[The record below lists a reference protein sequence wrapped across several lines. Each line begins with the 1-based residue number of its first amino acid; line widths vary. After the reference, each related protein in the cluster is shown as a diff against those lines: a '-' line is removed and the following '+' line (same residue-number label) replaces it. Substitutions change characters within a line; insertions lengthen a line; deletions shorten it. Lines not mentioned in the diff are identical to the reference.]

1 VGIDLVISSESPIMK
16 ITRLRTQV
24 VHLPI
29 DPPIQSSIMGALR
42 TTDCVLTF
50 LDTDDGLTGEGL
62 VMTINNR
69 RLGVIHEM
77 IRNLEDLVIGLD
89 PRLGGSLNA
98 RAWKELNFL
107 GYEGVSI
114 IGLAALDMAMWD
126 LRGKA
131 AGLNVA
137 HLIGACR
144 ASVPTYASGGLW
156 LGGSLDDLQQQAR
169 GFVDRGFRGMKT
181 RVGPGDPEA
190 MVARVRAVREAIGPD
205 IALMVDANQQMT
217 VKQAIR
223 IGRMMEDLNLTW
235 FEEPVI
241 CHDHQGEAQIAA
253 ALDTPIASGETV
265 YTHRG
270 ILGMLEARSA
280 DVLMPDLQRM
290 GGPSEFLK
298 AGHLCEAFHIPCAS
312 HLFPEMSLSLLA
324 ALPGGYYLEHMPW
337 FEPIYR
343 DRIELDADGHAVV
356 PDRPGWGFSFDPD
369 AIRRFGA

>member
-1 VGIDLVISSESPIMK
+1 MK

-42 TTDCVLTF
+42 TADCVLTF

-114 IGLAALDMAMWD
+114 IGLAALDNAVWD

-144 ASVPTYASGGLW
+144 AAVPTYASGGLW
-156 LGGSLDDLQQQAR
+156 LGGSLDDLQAQAR
-169 GFVDRGFRGMKT
+169 GFVERGFRAMKT
-181 RVGPGDPEA
+181 RVGPGDPDA

-241 CHDHQGEAQIAA
+241 CHDHEGEAQIAA

-290 GGPSEFLK
+290 GGPTEFLK

-312 HLFPEMSLSLLA
+312 HLFPEMSLALLA
-324 ALPGGYYLEHMPW
+324 TLPGGYYLEHMPW

-343 DRIELDADGHAVV
+343 ERIELDANGHAVV

>member
-1 VGIDLVISSESPIMK
+1 MK

-29 DPPIQSSIMGALR
+29 NPPILTAILGSIRSA
-42 TTDCVLTF
+42 DCVLTF
-50 LDTDDGLTGEGL
+50 LDTDEGITGEGL
-62 VMTINNR
+62 VMSINNR

-77 IRNLEDLVIGLD
+77 IRNLEDLVVGLD
-89 PRLGGSLNA
+89 PRFGGTLNA
-98 RAWKELNFL
+98 KAWKDLNFI

-114 IGLAALDMAMWD
+114 VGLAAIDNALWD

-144 ASVPTYASGGLW
+144 AAVPTYASGGLW
-156 LGGSLDDLQQQAR
+156 LGSSIDELQKEAAGFVAR
-169 GFVDRGFRGMKT
+169 GFRAMKT
-181 RVGPGDPEA
+181 RVGPVDPER
-190 MVARVRAVREAIGPD
+190 MVERVAAVREAIGPD
-205 IALMVDANQQMT
+205 IHLMVDANQQMS

-223 IGRMMEDLNLTW
+223 IGRMMEELNLTW

-241 CHDHQGEAQIAA
+241 CHDHEGEAQIAA

-270 ILGMLEARSA
+270 ILQMLEARSA

-290 GGPSEFLK
+290 GGPTEFLK
-298 AGHLCEAFHIPCAS
+298 AGHLCEAYHIPCAS
-312 HLFPEMSLSLLA
+312 HLFPEMSLALLA
-324 ALPGGYYLEHMPW
+324 SLSGGYYLEHMPW
-337 FEPIYR
+337 FETIYR
-343 DRIELDADGHAVV
+343 ERIELDAAGHAIV
-356 PDRPGWGFSFDPD
+356 PDRPGWGFSFDPES
-369 AIRRFGA
+369 IRRHAG

>member
-1 VGIDLVISSESPIMK
+1 MK

-29 DPPIQSSIMGALR
+29 DPPILTSILGHITSAG
-42 TTDCVLTF
+42 CVLTF
-50 LDTDDGLTGEGL
+50 LETDQGLVGEGL
-62 VMTINNR
+62 VFSINNR

-77 IRNLEDLVIGLD
+77 VRSLEDMVLGLD
-89 PRLGGSLNA
+89 PRHGGSLNA
-98 RAWKELNFL
+98 RAWKELNFF

-114 IGLAALDMAMWD
+114 VGLAAIDNALWD

-144 ASVPTYASGGLW
+144 KAVPCYASGGLW
-156 LGGSLDDLQQQAR
+156 LNGSLDELQEQAAR
-169 GFVDRGFRGMKT
+169 FKASGFRAMKT
-181 RVGPGDPEA
+181 RIGPRDPER
-190 MVARVRAVREAIGPD
+190 MLARVRAVREAVGPD
-205 IALMVDANQQMT
+205 IALMVDANQQLS

-223 IGRMMEDLNLTW
+223 IGRMMEELDLTW

-241 CHDHQGEAQIAA
+241 CHDHAGEAEIAA

-270 ILGMLEARSA
+270 VLRMLQAEAA
-280 DVLMPDLQRM
+280 DVIMPDLQRM
-290 GGPSEFLK
+290 GGPTEFLK
-298 AGHLCEAFHIPCAS
+298 AGHLCEAYNLPCAS
-312 HLFPEMSLSLLA
+312 HLFPEMSLALLA
-324 ALPGGYYLEHMPW
+324 GLPAGGYLEHMPW

-343 DRIELDADGHAVV
+343 ERIELDAEGNAIV
-356 PDRPGWGFSFDPD
+356 PDRPGWGFSFDPE
-369 AIRRFGA
+369 AVRRYAA

>member
-1 VGIDLVISSESPIMK
+1 MK
-16 ITRLRTQV
+16 ITRLRTEV

-29 DPPIQSSIMGALR
+29 DPPILTAILGSIRSA
-42 TTDCVLTF
+42 DCVLTF
-50 LDTDDGLTGEGL
+50 LETDAGLVGEGL
-62 VMTINNR
+62 VFSINNR

-77 IRNLEDLVIGLD
+77 IRNLEDLVVGLD
-89 PRLGGSLNA
+89 PREGGTLNA

-114 IGLAALDMAMWD
+114 VGLAAVDNALWD

-144 ASVPTYASGGLW
+144 PAVPTYASGGLW
-156 LGGSLDDLQQQAR
+156 LGSSIDELQKEAAGFVAR
-169 GFVDRGFRGMKT
+169 GFRAVKT
-181 RVGPGDPEA
+181 RVGPTEPEK
-190 MVARVRAVREAIGPD
+190 MVARVAAVREAVGPD
-205 IALMVDANQQMT
+205 IGIMVDANQQMS

-223 IGRMMEDLNLTW
+223 IGRMMEELDLTW

-241 CHDHQGEAQIAA
+241 CHDHEGEAAIAA
-253 ALDTPIASGETV
+253 ALDTPLASGETV

-270 ILGMLEARSA
+270 VLAMLEAHAA
-280 DVLMPDLQRM
+280 DVIMPDLQRM
-290 GGPSEFLK
+290 GGPTEFLK

-312 HLFPEMSLSLLA
+312 HLFPEMSLALLA

-337 FEPIYR
+337 FEAIYR
-343 DRIELDADGHAVV
+343 ERIELDAQGNALVS
-356 PDRPGWGFSFDPD
+356 DRPGWGFSFDPA
-369 AIRRFGA
+369 AIARYRA

>member
-1 VGIDLVISSESPIMK
+1 MK
-16 ITRLRTQV
+16 ITRLRTQI

-29 DPPIQSSIMGALR
+29 EPPILTAILGEIVSA
-42 TTDCVLTF
+42 DCVLTY
-50 LDTDDGLTGEGL
+50 LETDEGLIGEGL
-62 VMTINNR
+62 VVTINNR

-89 PRLGGSLNA
+89 PRLGGTLNA
-98 RAWKELNFL
+98 RAWRDLNFL

-114 IGLAALDMAMWD
+114 VGLAAIDNALWD

-144 ASVPTYASGGLW
+144 ASVPCYASGGLW
-156 LGGSLDDLQQQAR
+156 LDGSIADLQKQAAH
-169 GFVDRGFRGMKT
+169 FVTRGFRAMKT
-181 RVGPGDPEA
+181 RVGPREPDK
-190 MVARVRAVREAIGPD
+190 MVARVRAVREAIGPHV
-205 IALMVDANQQMT
+205 ALMVDANQQMT

-223 IGRMMEDLNLTW
+223 IGRMMEDLDLTW

-241 CHDHQGEAQIAA
+241 CHDHTGEAQVAA

-270 ILGMLEARSA
+270 VLTMLQARAA
-280 DVLMPDLQRM
+280 DIVMPDLQRM
-290 GGPSEFLK
+290 GGPTEFLK
-298 AGHLCEAFHIPCAS
+298 AGHLCEAFNVPCSS
-312 HLFPEMSLSLLA
+312 HLFPEMSLPLLA
-324 ALPGGYYLEHMPW
+324 ALPSGYYLEHMPW
-337 FEPIYR
+337 FERIYR
-343 DRIELDADGHAVV
+343 ERIELDHNGNAIV

-369 AIRRFGA
+369 AVRRFAD

>member
-1 VGIDLVISSESPIMK
+1 MK

-29 DPPIQSSIMGALR
+29 DPPIPTAILGMIRSA
-42 TTDCVLTF
+42 DCVLTF
-50 LDTDDGLTGEGL
+50 LDTDEGLTGEGL
-62 VMTINNR
+62 VFSINNQ

-77 IRNLEDLVIGLD
+77 IRNLEDLVVGLD

-98 RAWKELNFL
+98 RAWKALNFL

-114 IGLAALDMAMWD
+114 VGLAAVDNALWD

-144 ASVPTYASGGLW
+144 PAVPTYASGGLW
-156 LGGSLDDLQQQAR
+156 LGSSLDALQKEAAGFVAR
-169 GFVDRGFRGMKT
+169 GFRAMKT
-181 RVGPGDPEA
+181 RVGPTDPEK
-190 MVARVRAVREAIGPD
+190 MVERVAAVREAIGPD
-205 IALMVDANQQMT
+205 IGLMVDANQQMS

-241 CHDHQGEAQIAA
+241 CHDHEGEAQVAA
-253 ALDTPIASGETV
+253 ALDTPLASGETV

-270 ILGMLEARSA
+270 VHRMLEARAA
-280 DVLMPDLQRM
+280 DVVMPDLQRM
-290 GGPSEFLK
+290 GGPTEFLK
-298 AGHLCEAFHIPCAS
+298 AGHLCEAYHIPCAS
-312 HLFPEMSLSLLA
+312 HLFPEMSLALLA
-324 ALPGGYYLEHMPW
+324 GLPSGYYLEHMPW

-343 DRIELDADGHAVV
+343 ERIELDADGHAIV
-356 PDRPGWGFSFDPD
+356 PDRPGWGFSFDPE
-369 AIRRFGA
+369 AIKRYAD

>member
-1 VGIDLVISSESPIMK
+1 MK

-29 DPPIQSSIMGALR
+29 DPPIVTAILGSIRSA
-42 TTDCVLTF
+42 DCVLAF
-50 LDTDDGLTGEGL
+50 LDTDEGLTGEGL
-62 VMTINNR
+62 VFSINNR
-69 RLGVIHEM
+69 RLSVIHEM
-77 IRNLEDLVIGLD
+77 IRQLEDLVVGLD

-114 IGLAALDMAMWD
+114 VGLAAVDMAMLD

-137 HLIGACR
+137 HLLGACR
-144 ASVPTYASGGLW
+144 AAVPTYASGGLW
-156 LGGSLDDLQQQAR
+156 LGSSIDALQKEAR
-169 GFVDRGFRGMKT
+169 SFVERGFRAMKT
-181 RVGPGDPEA
+181 RVGPTDPEA
-190 MVARVRAVREAIGPD
+190 MVARVAAVRDAVGPD
-205 IALMVDANQQMT
+205 IALMVDANQQMS

-223 IGRMMEDLNLTW
+223 IGRMMEKLNLTW

-241 CHDHQGEAQIAA
+241 CHDHAGEARIRA

-270 ILGMLEARSA
+270 VLTMLQAGSC
-280 DVLMPDLQRM
+280 DVMMPDLQRM

-298 AGHLCEAFHIPCAS
+298 AGHLCEAFHIPCSS
-312 HLFPEMSLSLLA
+312 HLFPEMSLGLLA
-324 ALPGGYYLEHMPW
+324 SLPGGYYLEHMPW
-337 FEPIYR
+337 FEKIYR
-343 DRIELDADGHAVV
+343 ERIELDADGHAVV
-356 PDRPGWGFSFDPD
+356 PDRPGWGFSFDAE
-369 AIRRFGA
+369 AIRRYAA

>member
-1 VGIDLVISSESPIMK
+1 MK
-16 ITRLRTQV
+16 ITAVRTRI

-29 DPPIQSSIMGALR
+29 EPPILAAILGSIRSA
-42 TTDCVLTF
+42 DCVLTF
-50 LDTDDGLTGEGL
+50 LDTDQGITGEGL

-69 RLGVIHEM
+69 RLGVVHEM
-77 IRNLEDLVIGLD
+77 VRNLADLVVGLD
-89 PRLGGSLNA
+89 PCLGGSVNA
-98 RAWKELNFL
+98 RAWQELNFL

-114 IGLAALDMAMWD
+114 IGLAAIDNALWD

-144 ASVPTYASGGLW
+144 PTVPTYASGGLW
-156 LGGSLDDLQQQAR
+156 LGTSIDALQKEAR
-169 GFVDRGFRGMKT
+169 GFVERGFRAMKT
-181 RVGPGDPEA
+181 RVGPTDPEK

-205 IALMVDANQQMT
+205 IALMVDANQQMS

-241 CHDHQGEAQIAA
+241 CHDHAGEAQVAA
-253 ALDTPIASGETV
+253 ALGTPLASGETV

-270 ILGMLEARSA
+270 ILRMLEARSA
-280 DVLMPDLQRM
+280 DILMPDLQRM
-290 GGPSEFLK
+290 GGPTEFLK

-312 HLFPEMSLSLLA
+312 HLFPEMCLSLLA
-324 ALPGGYYLEHMPW
+324 ALPGGHYLEHMPW
-337 FEPIYR
+337 FEHIYR
-343 DRIELDADGHAVV
+343 ERIELDAGGNAIV
-356 PDRPGWGFSFDPD
+356 PDRPGWGFSFDPA
-369 AIRRFGA
+369 AIKRFAE

>member
-1 VGIDLVISSESPIMK
+1 MK

-29 DPPIQSSIMGALR
+29 DPPIVTAILGSIRSA
-42 TTDCVLTF
+42 DCVLTF
-50 LDTDDGLTGEGL
+50 LDTDEGLTGEGL
-62 VMTINNR
+62 VFSINNR
-69 RLGVIHEM
+69 RLSVIHEM
-77 IRNLEDLVIGLD
+77 IRQLEDLVVGLD

-114 IGLAALDMAMWD
+114 VGLAAVDMAMLD

-137 HLIGACR
+137 HLLGACR
-144 ASVPTYASGGLW
+144 AAVPTYASGGLW
-156 LGGSLDDLQQQAR
+156 LGSSIDALQKEAR
-169 GFVDRGFRGMKT
+169 SFVERGFRAMKT
-181 RVGPGDPEA
+181 RVGPTDPEA
-190 MVARVRAVREAIGPD
+190 MVARVAAVREAVGPN
-205 IALMVDANQQMT
+205 IALMVDANQQMS

-223 IGRMMEDLNLTW
+223 IGRMMEKLNLTW

-241 CHDHQGEAQIAA
+241 CHDHAGEARIRA

-270 ILGMLEARSA
+270 VLTMLQAGSC
-280 DVLMPDLQRM
+280 DVMMPDLQRM

-298 AGHLCEAFHIPCAS
+298 AGHLCEAFHIPCSS
-312 HLFPEMSLSLLA
+312 HLFPEMSLGLLA
-324 ALPGGYYLEHMPW
+324 SLPGGYYLEHMPW
-337 FEPIYR
+337 FEKIYR
-343 DRIELDADGHAVV
+343 ERIELDADGHAVV
-356 PDRPGWGFSFDPD
+356 PDRPGWGFSFDAE
-369 AIRRFGA
+369 AIRRYAA

>member
-1 VGIDLVISSESPIMK
+1 MK
-16 ITRLRTQV
+16 ITALRTQV

-29 DPPIQSSIMGALR
+29 TPPIQSSIMGALR
-42 TTDCVLTF
+42 SADCVLTF
-50 LDTDDGLTGEGL
+50 LDTDQGLTGEGL

-89 PRLGGSLNA
+89 PRFGGSLNA

-114 IGLAALDMAMWD
+114 IGLAALDNALWD

-137 HLIGACR
+137 HLLGACR
-144 ASVPTYASGGLW
+144 AAVPTYASGGLW
-156 LGGSLDDLQQQAR
+156 LGSTLDELQREAR
-169 GFVDRGFRGMKT
+169 GFVERGYRAMKT
-181 RVGPGDPEA
+181 RVGPGDPEK
-190 MVARVRAVREAIGPD
+190 MVARVAAVREAVGPD
-205 IALMVDANQQMT
+205 IGLMVDANQQMT

-223 IGRMMEDLNLTW
+223 IGRMLEELNLTW

-241 CHDHQGEAQIAA
+241 CHDHEGEAQVAA

-270 ILGMLEARSA
+270 ILTMLEARAA
-280 DVLMPDLQRM
+280 DILMPDLQRM

-312 HLFPEMSLSLLA
+312 HLFPEMSLALLA
-324 ALPGGYYLEHMPW
+324 ALPGGHYLEHMPW

-343 DRIELDADGHAVV
+343 ERLELDANGDAMV

-369 AIRRFGA
+369 AIRRFAA

>member
-1 VGIDLVISSESPIMK
+1 MRIEAVN
-16 ITRLRTQV
+16 TRLAR
-24 VHLPI
+24 LPI
-29 DPPIQSSIMGALR
+29 QGVPWGDTFHHVTHIEYCITEVKTDNGLSGVGFSHTSGVGGSTIKHLIDVELGPHLVGSIVAPRPVWHKGWNFLR
-42 TTDCVLTF
+42 D
-50 LDTDDGLTGEGL
+50 
-62 VMTINNR
+62 
-69 RLGVIHEM
+69 
-77 IRNLEDLVIGLD
+77 
-89 PRLGGSLNA
+89 LGGGGFTTMALAGVDIALWDIVAKDARKSLI
-98 RAWKELNFL
+98 EYL
-107 GYEGVSI
+107 GQS
-114 IGLAALDMAMWD
+114 
-126 LRGKA
+126 RGRIQA
-131 AGLNVA
+131 
-137 HLIGACR
+137 
-144 ASVPTYASGGLW
+144 YASGINLNKP
-156 LGGSLDDLQQQAR
+156 LPELLDQVRNWKRKGYTA
-169 GFVDRGFRGMKT
+169 FKIK
-181 RVGPGDPEA
+181 VG
-190 MVARVRAVREAIGPD
+190 RPD
-205 IALMVDANQQMT
+205 IEEDIERLTEVRKIIGGLPLMVDANQQMT

-343 DRIELDADGHAVV
+343 ERIELDADGHAVV